1 MREDHIP
8 TIVLQPLLSLSEG
21 HQTPGSTS
29 NTHRT
34 TWMQKTHGFH
44 YHSIR
49 YEPDRISCPQSPL
62 VLHISRHSMVVR
74 QILEVLPRAHRGS
87 KRHFREC
94 IHSTALRAGLPDTTI
109 DNGWYGPYKLHGQSF
124 TIRVASRHCQTA
136 ARKPGFRNLSTI
148 LSWQSSKLFLEVN
161 WSIPSCHPVFPGC
174 HVQARQA

>member
-34 TWMQKTHGFH
+34 TWTQKTHGFH

-62 VLHISRHSMVVR
+62 VLRISRHSMVVR

-94 IHSTALRAGLPDTTI
+94 IHSTALRVGLSDTTF
-109 DNGWYGPYKLHGQSF
+109 D
-124 TIRVASRHCQTA
+124 SRHLQTA
-136 ARKPGFRNLSTI
+136 TRYPGFRNRSTI
-148 LSWQSSKLFLEVN
+148 LSWQSSKLFLEVS
-161 WSIPSCHPVFPGC
+161 WSVPGCHPVFPGC
-174 HVQARQA
+174 HVQVRQE